1 MGVDP
6 TNVFRDGD
14 GASDAARHH
23 YASQVTGKQ
32 DLARRNLLKER
43 ERDAE
48 RRRGCT
54 GGGRCVAASL
64 AVHPS
69 HGGGAGGR
77 QRPSSPAEAGARLE
91 VAISPR
97 SRRDLAALS
106 PQQVSL
112 DYFIQGFC
120 LSSLTL
126 RGSAFYNSA
135 ASRTAAFR
143 AFIGANATAPLCRCR
158 AGDACGC
165 QGGGRGSR
173 GGGPRVEPPP
183 CAAEVARGGSCQ
195 GKVCGLARCNLV

>member
-1 MGVDP
+1 MP
-6 TNVFRDGD
+6 
-14 GASDAARHH
+14 
-23 YASQVTGKQ
+23 
-32 DLARRNLLKER
+32 
-43 ERDAE
+43 
-48 RRRGCT
+48 RGGEAVPGE
-54 GGGRCVAASL
+54 GGGLLPLLLCIRRTGEERAAGNAQVAPPRRVHASR
-64 AVHPS
+64 S
-69 HGGGAGGR
+69 
-77 QRPSSPAEAGARLE
+77 Q
-91 VAISPR
+91 

>member
-1 MGVDP
+1 LADLGWSRLQELLLQRLGPSALITPGVGVDP

-14 GASDAARHH
+14 YASDAARRH

-32 DLARRNLLKER
+32 DLARRNLLK
-43 ERDAE
+43 
-48 RRRGCT
+48 
-54 GGGRCVAASL
+54 
-64 AVHPS
+64 
-69 HGGGAGGR
+69 
-77 QRPSSPAEAGARLE
+77 
-91 VAISPR
+91 
-97 SRRDLAALS
+97 
-106 PQQVSL
+106 VSL

-173 GGGPRVEPPP
+173 GGGPRAKPPP

-195 GKVCGLARCNLV
+195 HQVCGLARCNLV